1 MNRRKQ
7 KECAE
12 QGSQGSEKKDRR
24 DQRKKIA
31 GIRRGRIASS
41 DGEKID
47 RDGGWTPH
55 GGIFTVFLT
64 STVPLMYRYG
74 TEKKDIR

>member
-1 MNRRKQ
+1 MQPEEGEKYMNRRKQ

-12 QGSQGSEKKDRR
+12 HSQRDRR

-31 GIRRGRIASS
+31 GIREKRSQGSDGRIASS

-47 RDGGWTPH
+47 RDSVRNP
-55 GGIFTVFLT
+55 
-64 STVPLMYRYG
+64 
-74 TEKKDIR
+74 